1 MAHEGY
7 QLVNRRPIN
16 TAIAAFVM
24 LVVTSVVIF
33 GVASA
38 ASLLGAEGDII
49 KSMCVAVALFGFLIA
64 VYVVKDMPATA
75 DPDAT
80 GIARFPALQG
90 SVAGINTLAASTVI
104 VVGLYTFRALARQY
118 FVALGIPQEYT
129 SIAANLSV
137 AAAFIVLV
145 GMVRKIINAGVEGST
160 GEESGDNEE
169 DDAVAEEVS
178 LRSDTQGD
186 VEGIPDSNLE
196 TDENIHQ

>member
-1 MAHEGY
+1 M
-7 QLVNRRPIN
+7 NRRPIN
-16 TAIAAFVM
+16 ATIAAFVM
-24 LVVTSVVIF
+24 LVITSVVIF
-33 GVASA
+33 GVAST

-90 SVAGINTLAASTVI
+90 SIAGINTLAASTVI

-129 SIAANLSV
+129 SIAANLAV
-137 AAAFIVLV
+137 AVAFIVLV
-145 GMVRKIINAGVEGST
+145 GMVRKIINAGTEEPADEGN
-160 GEESGDNEE
+160 GDNEE
-169 DDAVAEEVS
+169 DDAVAEEAS
-178 LRSDTQGD
+178 STGDTQG
-186 VEGIPDSNLE
+186 IPESDNSK
-196 TDENIHQ
+196 DENIHQ

>member
-1 MAHEGY
+1 M
-7 QLVNRRPIN
+7 NRRPIN
-16 TAIAAFVM
+16 ATIAAFVM
-24 LVVTSVVIF
+24 LVITSVVIF
-33 GVASA
+33 GVAST

-64 VYVVKDMPATA
+64 VYVVKDMPATV

-129 SIAANLSV
+129 SIAANLAV

-145 GMVRKIINAGVEGST
+145 GMVRKIINAGAEDPADEGN
-160 GEESGDNEE
+160 GDNEE

-186 VEGIPDSNLE
+186 VEGIADSE
-196 TDENIHQ
+196 TSADENIHQ

>member
-1 MAHEGY
+1 MNHRP
-7 QLVNRRPIN
+7 VNA
-16 TAIAAFVM
+16 AIAVFVM

-64 VYVVKDMPATA
+64 VYVVKDMPETA
-75 DPDAT
+75 ASDAT

-90 SVAGINTLAASTVI
+90 SVAGVNTLAAATVI

-118 FVALGIPQEYT
+118 FVALGVPQEYT
-129 SIAANLSV
+129 SIAANLAV

-145 GMVRKIINAGVEGST
+145 GMIRKIINAGAEEST
-160 GEESGDNEE
+160 GEENSDNEDE
-169 DDAVAEEVS
+169 DDATTVDLQSDDGAE
-178 LRSDTQGD
+178 DTSVPENG
-186 VEGIPDSNLE
+186 
-196 TDENIHQ
+196 TDENIPQ

>member
-1 MAHEGY
+1 M
-7 QLVNRRPIN
+7 NRRPIN
-16 TAIAAFVM
+16 ATIAAFVM
-24 LVVTSVVIF
+24 LVITSVVIF
-33 GVASA
+33 GVAST
-38 ASLLGAEGDII
+38 ASLLGTEGDII

-90 SVAGINTLAASTVI
+90 SVAGINTLAAATVI

-118 FVALGIPQEYT
+118 FVALGVPQEYT
-129 SIAANLSV
+129 SIAANLAV

-145 GMVRKIINAGVEGST
+145 GMVRKIINAGAEESK
-160 GEESGDNEE
+160 GEENDDNED

-178 LRSDTQGD
+178 SRSDTQGD
-186 VEGIPDSNLE
+186 AEDIPDSNLE

>member
-1 MAHEGY
+1 M
-7 QLVNRRPIN
+7 NRRPIN
-16 TAIAAFVM
+16 ATIAAFVM
-24 LVVTSVVIF
+24 LVITSVVIF
-33 GVASA
+33 GVAST

-64 VYVVKDMPATA
+64 VYVVKDMPATV

-80 GIARFPALQG
+80 GITRFPALQG

-129 SIAANLSV
+129 SIAANLAV

-145 GMVRKIINAGVEGST
+145 GMVRKIINAGAEDPADEGN
-160 GEESGDNEE
+160 GDNEE

-186 VEGIPDSNLE
+186 VEGIADSE
-196 TDENIHQ
+196 TSADENIHQ

>member
-1 MAHEGY
+1 M
-7 QLVNRRPIN
+7 NRRPIN
-16 TAIAAFVM
+16 ATIAAFVM
-24 LVVTSVVIF
+24 LVITSVVIF
-33 GVASA
+33 GVAST

-118 FVALGIPQEYT
+118 FFALGIPQEYT
-129 SIAANLSV
+129 SIAANLAV

-145 GMVRKIINAGVEGST
+145 GMVRKIINAGAEDPADEGN
-160 GEESGDNEE
+160 GDNEE

-186 VEGIPDSNLE
+186 VEGIADSE
-196 TDENIHQ
+196 TSADENIHQ

>member
-1 MAHEGY
+1 
-7 QLVNRRPIN
+7 VNRRPIN
-16 TAIAAFVM
+16 AAIAAFVM
-24 LVVTSVVIF
+24 LVITSVVIF

-118 FVALGIPQEYT
+118 FVALGVPQEYT
-129 SIAANLSV
+129 SIVANLSV

-145 GMVRKIINAGVEGST
+145 GMVRKIINAGAEGST

>member
-1 MAHEGY
+1 M
-7 QLVNRRPIN
+7 NRRPIN
-16 TAIAAFVM
+16 AAVAAFVM

-33 GVASA
+33 GVASS

-80 GIARFPALQG
+80 GLARFPALQG

-118 FVALGIPQEYT
+118 FVALGVPQEYT
-129 SIAANLSV
+129 SIAANLAV

-145 GMVRKIINAGVEGST
+145 GMVRKIINAGAEEPADEGN
-160 GEESGDNEE
+160 GDNED

-178 LRSDTQGD
+178 SRSDTQGD
-186 VEGIPDSNLE
+186 TEGTTDSSLR

>member
-7 QLVNRRPIN
+7 QIVNRRPIN
-16 TAIAAFVM
+16 AAIAAFVM
-24 LVVTSVVIF
+24 LVITSVVIF
-33 GVASA
+33 GVAST

-64 VYVVKDMPATA
+64 VYVIKDMPAIA

-90 SVAGINTLAASTVI
+90 SIAGINTLAASTVI

-118 FVALGIPQEYT
+118 FVALGVPQEYT
-129 SIAANLSV
+129 SIAANLAV

-145 GMVRKIINAGVEGST
+145 GMVRKIINAGAEEPADEGN
-160 GEESGDNEE
+160 GDNED
-169 DDAVAEEVS
+169 DDAVAEEAS
-178 LRSDTQGD
+178 STGDTQG
-186 VEGIPDSNLE
+186 IPESDNSK
-196 TDENIHQ
+196 DENIHQ

>member
-1 MAHEGY
+1 MANEGY
-7 QLVNRRPIN
+7 QIVNRRPIN
-16 TAIAAFVM
+16 ATIAAFVM
-24 LVVTSVVIF
+24 LVITSVVIF
-33 GVASA
+33 GVAST

-90 SVAGINTLAASTVI
+90 SIAGINTLAASTVI

-129 SIAANLSV
+129 SIAANLAV

-145 GMVRKIINAGVEGST
+145 GMVRKIINAGTEEPK
-160 GEESGDNEE
+160 GEENGDNED
-169 DDAVAEEVS
+169 DDAVTKEAS
-178 LRSDTQGD
+178 SAGDTQD
-186 VEGIPDSNLE
+186 IPDFDNSK
-196 TDENIHQ
+196 DKNIHQ